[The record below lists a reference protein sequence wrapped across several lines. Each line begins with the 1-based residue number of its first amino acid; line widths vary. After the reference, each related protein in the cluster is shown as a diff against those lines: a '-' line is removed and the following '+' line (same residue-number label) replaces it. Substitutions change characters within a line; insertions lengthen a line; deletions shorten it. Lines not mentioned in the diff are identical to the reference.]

1 MSAAHHSAV
10 DKKPVIPRL
19 PWGIGLLPRAWVR
32 TAGLIRWTVATV
44 YAIAPR
50 LTIGLIVVSI
60 VGGLT
65 PLAMMLVM
73 RELINHQLR
82 AATGQS
88 GDLQSLTPLLSL
100 LFATAL
106 AEAFVSLARSLLRGL
121 LQERANRDLSAAV
134 MEAAARQPVAFFEQH
149 KSLDMLERLQGQVAT
164 RLVDLIGQFL
174 GVFMS
179 AIQVVTLVGFLAA
192 IEPFM
197 GLLAVPLFLPY
208 LWFQLALSRGVFSD
222 HQEQAGTRRRIAYA
236 LNMLTSAR
244 YAAEVRLL
252 GIAPHI
258 VAQFRMLMR
267 QVGNDA
273 ARRHWQGFF
282 GSMLFAI
289 LSLTLFL
296 AMFAKVALA
305 AVRGSASVG
314 DVVFFAAAV
323 LRLRNSLEQITHAVA
338 AGLAQTR
345 YVEAL
350 RSFLELPC
358 PEELGGSVPL
368 PVPFSP
374 EICCEGVSFTYPGA
388 KTPSLS
394 NLSLEI
400 KPGETI
406 AIVGENGS
414 GKTTLV
420 KLLAGFYAPSA
431 GSIRVSG
438 HDIQELSLPEL
449 RRQISFVFQ
458 EYGRYAA
465 SVAENIAY
473 GDWPALEHD
482 RKAIEHCAV
491 RAHLAGSVARMPEGY
506 DTLLGRQFGD
516 YEPSGGVWQKIAI
529 ARAFAREASILI
541 LDEPTANVDA
551 RAEYELFR
559 QLASLA
565 EGRTTIL
572 ISHRFSTV
580 SMAQRI
586 LVMQRGRIVEQGS
599 HAELLALGGHYAQL
613 YSYHQRQLAGD

>member
-1 MSAAHHSAV
+1 VSPARHSAAPQTP
-10 DKKPVIPRL
+10 PVPRL

-32 TAGLIRWTVATV
+32 TAGLMRWTVRTV
-44 YAIAPR
+44 YAIAPG
-50 LTIGLIVVSI
+50 LTVGLIVVSI

-73 RELINHQLR
+73 RGLINHQLR

-88 GDLQSLTPLLSL
+88 GDLTSLVPLLSL

-106 AEAFVSLARSLLRGL
+106 AEAFVTLARTLLRSL

-134 MEAAARQPVAFFEQH
+134 MEAAARQPVSFFEQH

-174 GVFMS
+174 AVFMA

-192 IEPFM
+192 IEPLM

-208 LWFQLALSRGVFSD
+208 LWFQLALSRGVFAD
-222 HQEQAGTRRRIAYA
+222 HQRQAGARRRIGYA
-236 LNMLTSAR
+236 LSLLTSAR

-258 VAQFRMLMR
+258 VAQFRTLMM
-267 QVGNDA
+267 QVGDEA

-282 GSMLFAI
+282 GSMLFAV
-289 LSLTLFL
+289 LSLMVFL

-305 AVRGSASVG
+305 AVRGVASVG

-323 LRLRNSLEQITHAVA
+323 LRLRNSLEQITHATA

-358 PEELGGSVPL
+358 PQELGGSLPL

-374 EICCEGVSFTYPGA
+374 EIRCEGVSFTYPGA
-388 KTPSLS
+388 KMPSLS

-431 GSIRVSG
+431 GRICVSG
-438 HDIQELSLPEL
+438 HNIQELSLPDL

-473 GDWPALEHD
+473 GDWPALEND
-482 RKAIEHCAV
+482 REAV
-491 RAHLAGSVARMPEGY
+491 ERFSARAHLASSVARMPEGY

-529 ARAFAREASILI
+529 ARAFAREAPILI

-613 YSYHQRQLAGD
+613 YSYHQMQLAGD